1 MVVYYRVRFSLWCLT
16 PFSKIVQL
24 YRGGQFIE
32 GGNHRLFIAE
42 RLLISISVERWG
54 HFAQIFFFT
63 RGPTLKCM
71 TTPWLTI
78 QIGSKILSDEY
89 SIIILTGRKI
99 TYENGRKKNK
109 KKCNLTLFASFK
121 PGIPQERYL
130 EPGEDMVLFVLILHT
145 NAFSNKFVCNVRR
158 SKNETFL
165 TKMSA
170 RSSYTCI
177 FLYN

>member
-54 HFAQIFFFT
+54 HFAQIFFFR

-71 TTPWLTI
+71 TTP
-78 QIGSKILSDEY
+78 
-89 SIIILTGRKI
+89 
-99 TYENGRKKNK
+99 
-109 KKCNLTLFASFK
+109 
-121 PGIPQERYL
+121 
-130 EPGEDMVLFVLILHT
+130 
-145 NAFSNKFVCNVRR
+145 
-158 SKNETFL
+158 
-165 TKMSA
+165 
-170 RSSYTCI
+170 
-177 FLYN
+177 